1 MLPSFL
7 ESNFNCSGDVL
18 IKRVRQLAKTSY
30 WQTIYSSVKELHL
43 QLFFNVTDFS
53 ELQILMMNYLGFYT
67 ALNMD
72 IALGEVSDMVLED
85 EIYEE
90 AYMYYKQKVDKK
102 KIAERPKPQQSTQAN
117 LNKEEIHP
125 QVNWV
130 FKKPKKA

>member
-1 MLPSFL
+1 MLPSYL
-7 ESNFNCSGDVL
+7 ESNFNCSGDLL

-30 WQTIYSSVKELHL
+30 WQTIYGATKELN
-43 QLFFNVTDFS
+43 FKIFNNQTDFS
-53 ELQILMMNYLGFYT
+53 DLQILMLNYMGFYN

-72 IALGEVSDMVLED
+72 IALGEVPDMVLED
-85 EIYEE
+85 ELYEE

-102 KIAERPKPQQSTQAN
+102 KLAERPKQQQQQSTPSQR
-117 LNKEEIHP
+117 ETVPP